1 MNFKVKVYL
10 DACALNRPFDDQS
23 LPRNRLETEAVI
35 VILDQIERGMVDM
48 ISSSALLYENLKS
61 PLVYRREYV
70 ATYLDMA
77 SVLVTADEALRERA
91 REITQQSIA
100 PLDALHPASAE
111 RAETDWFL
119 TCDDRML
126 RKARRGKLTVRVEVS
141 TPVEF
146 VAKRSLFDG

>member
-1 MNFKVKVYL
+1 MNSKVKVYL
-10 DACALNRPFDDQS
+10 DASALNRPFDDQS
-23 LPRNRLETEAVI
+23 LPRNRLEAEAVI
-35 VILDQIERGMVDM
+35 VILDQIEEGIVEM

-77 SVLVTADEALRERA
+77 SVFVTTDETLRERA
-91 REITQQSIA
+91 REIAQRGIA
-100 PLDALHPASAE
+100 PLDALHLASAE
-111 RAETDWFL
+111 RAGADWFL

-126 RKARRGKLTVRVEVS
+126 RKARSGKLTVGAKVS

-146 VAKRSLFDG
+146 VAERRLLNG

>member
-1 MNFKVKVYL
+1 MNSKVKVYL
-10 DACALNRPFDDQS
+10 DASALNRPFDDQS

-35 VILDQIERGMVDM
+35 VILDQIEEGIVEM

-77 SVLVTADEALRERA
+77 SVFVTTDEALRERA
-91 REITQQSIA
+91 REITQQGIA
-100 PLDALHPASAE
+100 PLDALHLASAE
-111 RAETDWFL
+111 RARADWFL

-126 RKARRGKLTVRVEVS
+126 RKARRGKLAVGVKVS
-141 TPVEF
+141 TPIEF
-146 VAKRSLFDG
+146 VAARRLRDG

>member
-1 MNFKVKVYL
+1 MNSKVKVYL
-10 DACALNRPFDDQS
+10 DASALNRPFDDQR

-35 VILDQIERGMVDM
+35 IILDQIEQGNVTM
-48 ISSSALLYENLKS
+48 IGSSALFYENLKS

-70 ATYLDMA
+70 AAYLALA

-91 REITQQSIA
+91 REIVQQGIL
-100 PLDALHPASAE
+100 PLDALHLASAE
-111 RAETDWFL
+111 RAAADCFL

-126 RKARRGKLTVRVEVS
+126 RKAQRGKLTVEVKVS

-146 VAKRSLFDG
+146 IIERKLVDG

>member
-1 MNFKVKVYL
+1 MNSKVRVYL
-10 DACALNRPFDDQS
+10 AASTLNRPFDDQS

-48 ISSSALLYENLKS
+48 ISSSPLLYENLKS
-61 PLVYRREYV
+61 PLVYRRDYV

-77 SVLVTADEALRERA
+77 SVFVTADEALRERA
-91 REITQQSIA
+91 REIAQQGIA
-100 PLDALHPASAE
+100 PLDALHLASAE
-111 RAETDWFL
+111 RAEADWFL

-126 RKARRGKLTVRVEVS
+126 RKARRGKLTVGVKVS

-146 VAKRSLFDG
+146 VTKRRLLNG